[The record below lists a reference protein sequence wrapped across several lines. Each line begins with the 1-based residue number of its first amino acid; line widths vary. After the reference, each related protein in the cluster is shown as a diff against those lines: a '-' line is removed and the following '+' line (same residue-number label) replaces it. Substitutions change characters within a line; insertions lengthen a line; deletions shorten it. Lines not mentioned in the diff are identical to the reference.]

1 MIGMDIKL
9 DGDGCWP
16 ELNPDECLDLTDVEW
31 KVALLQNGTVRG
43 KPTVLLRVDVEG
55 GRPILLQTTL
65 ALFLA
70 AAEAFKGRMEFL
82 AGESRG

>member
-16 ELNPDECLDLTDVEW
+16 ELDVGACLDLTDVPW
-31 KVALLQNGTVRG
+31 KVALLQNGTVNG
-43 KPTVLLRVDVEG
+43 KPTVVLRVDVEG
-55 GRPILLQTTL
+55 SRPILLQTTL

-70 AAEAFKGRMEFL
+70 AARAFEGRMAFL
-82 AGESRG
+82 AGESLG